1 MENLQIAIQLI
12 IALGIFNVWIFRINK
27 PTKYRGGNA
36 ENMESEFKAYGFSNL
51 IMKIIGF
58 SKLSLAFLLILGIW
72 FPNLIDISAILMG
85 FLMIGAIGVH
95 FKIKDPL
102 IKSLPAFIMLILSA
116 ALVLL

>member
-12 IALGIFNVWIFRINK
+12 IALGIFNVWIIRINK
-27 PTKYRGGNA
+27 PSKYRGGNS

-51 IMKIIGF
+51 VMKIIGF

-102 IKSLPAFIMLILSA
+102 IKSLPAFTMLILSA